1 MGCVEMERQASWVT
15 MDHLTSVN
23 PHLMRGW
30 DEGALTT
37 PTADMQVLPVL
48 MPSAPFLGSAVG
60 TPSVAVGEEKKPL
73 HATPHSFAEPPSGVA
88 TRTAEEVA
96 LKGKPCF
103 WTPTQKGNL
112 ELLEIISRI
121 GADEDGRKR
130 QAQLP
135 ELML

>member
-1 MGCVEMERQASWVT
+1 MKKKLVFRSYLMHQ
-15 MDHLTSVN
+15 LTSTLVTVSQGTCY
-23 PHLMRGW
+23 LRIFCS
-30 DEGALTT
+30 L
-37 PTADMQVLPVL
+37 
-48 MPSAPFLGSAVG
+48 G

-73 HATPHSFAEPPSGVA
+73 HATPHSFAEPTSGVA

-96 LKGKPCF
+96 LKGKLCF
-103 WTPTQKGNL
+103 WTATQKGNL